1 MVASTAM
8 YRNDTYDSLV
18 IKMLQNDLKDN
29 LWHIFINR
37 YTALY
42 FKMSAVII
50 IVNSRLF
57 CNIFSRIRKVV
68 GR

>member
-1 MVASTAM
+1 MC
-8 YRNDTYDSLV
+8 RNDMYDSVV
-18 IKMLQNDLKDN
+18 IRRLQDDLKDN
-29 LWHIFINR
+29 LWNILINR